1 MDRQSLKSQPGT
13 QTKAVVIL
21 AQGHVQSR
29 WQFGL
34 TVTLQLLY
42 TV

>member
-1 MDRQSLKSQPGT
+1 MDRLYSKLQPGT

-34 TVTLQLLY
+34 TVTLQLLH